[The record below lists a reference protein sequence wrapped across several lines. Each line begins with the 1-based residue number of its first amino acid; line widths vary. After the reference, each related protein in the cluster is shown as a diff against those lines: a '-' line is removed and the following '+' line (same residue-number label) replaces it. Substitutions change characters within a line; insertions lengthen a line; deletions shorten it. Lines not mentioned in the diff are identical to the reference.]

1 MSKINKLNHLETR
14 GRSKLSADYDQAPKK
29 VPKLSNFTR
38 KSQISS
44 LWQDAKLSSIS
55 SIGSTVYV

>member
-29 VPKLSNFTR
+29 VPKLPILLASPKFHPYG
-38 KSQISS
+38 KMPS
-44 LWQDAKLSSIS
+44 
-55 SIGSTVYV
+55 